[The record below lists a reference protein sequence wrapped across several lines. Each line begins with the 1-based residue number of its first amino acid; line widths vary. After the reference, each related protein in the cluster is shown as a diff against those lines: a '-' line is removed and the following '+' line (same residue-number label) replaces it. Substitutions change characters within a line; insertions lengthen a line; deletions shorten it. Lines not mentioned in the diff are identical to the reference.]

1 MVTSHSRNESHPTR
15 SNLLRWN
22 LAGERRRAGHG
33 NRALAVVVVLELE
46 WQILVWILEH
56 QALSATFPF
65 PSILKRHVL
74 TIKPTQRKI
83 QKQRK
88 QRQRREIK
96 KKKRKLLGRRGDE
109 RRRSGSWDR
118 EEKQSRSNFEFERT
132 RELCHSI
139 LFLSFFLS
147 FCFSLNSKSGGVS
160 KFSNFPLS
168 L

>member
-1 MVTSHSRNESHPTR
+1 MVTSHSRNEPHPTR

-33 NRALAVVVVLELE
+33 NRAFAVLIVLELE

-56 QALSATFPF
+56 QALSATFSF

-83 QKQRK
+83 KKQRK
-88 QRQRREIK
+88 QRQLREIK
-96 KKKRKLLGRRGDE
+96 KRRKLLGRRGDE

-132 RELCHSI
+132 RELFHSI
-139 LFLSFFLS
+139 LFLSFFL
-147 FCFSLNSKSGGVS
+147 FLSK
-160 KFSNFPLS
+160 L
-168 L
+168 

>member
-33 NRALAVVVVLELE
+33 NRALVVVVVLELE

-132 RELCHSI
+132 RGLCHSL

-147 FCFSLNSKSGGVS
+147 VSL
-160 KFSNFPLS
+160 
-168 L
+168 